1 MAAVL
6 GALVAAAGM
15 ADAGEVA
22 ALERLWS
29 GVRDSSEELVMT
41 AQRGDAARWTQATQ
55 LRVRTVVAPLELAW
69 LGAHVLYLEEFL
81 DDDPRQPRRQLL
93 VLLEPLPDAPHAV
106 RAELYTFA
114 DPARW
119 THLNYRPALAARLTR
134 ADIAASSGCE
144 LTLTR
149 SGEQF
154 RGGTRGHRCIAPGA
168 GAPRYLD
175 YQLLISSELYW
186 YRRRVLRA
194 SDGELQ
200 EEVIGFNRFEPN
212 EARLYACRVAWSASG
227 GVRRDLQ
234 PLVTLDLFE
243 AGGRSRFVTP
253 DGRAFELILHGRDW
267 PFAPERDALILLLRE
282 QGREAPLASA
292 WAQLDAQ
299 QIALQLGW
307 LEVRCGSIVPDSDE
321 LAQ

>member
-1 MAAVL
+1 MAALL

-41 AQRGDAARWTQATQ
+41 AQHGAERWTQATQ
-55 LRVRTVVAPLELAW
+55 LRVRTVVAPVKLAW

-81 DDDPRQPRRQLL
+81 EDDPRQPRRQLL
-93 VLLEPLPDAPHAV
+93 VLLEAVPDSPHAV
-106 RAELYTFA
+106 RAVLYTFA

-119 THLNYRPALAARLTR
+119 THLNYRPALAARL
-134 ADIAASSGCE
+134 AWPDVVASIGCE

-154 RGGTRGHRCIAPGA
+154 RGGTRGRRCSAPGA

-186 YRRRVLRA
+186 YRRRVLRV

-227 GVRRDLQ
+227 ASRDLR
-234 PLVTLDLFE
+234 PLVTLDLYE

-253 DGRAFELILHGRDW
+253 DGRTLELILHGRDW
-267 PFAPERDALILLLRE
+267 PFAPDRDALILLLQE
-282 QGREAPLASA
+282 QGREAPFASA